1 MHLNIY
7 DDLCTRFHST
17 SPTLFVVATASILH
31 AITLWSF
38 CAWFLFLDR
47 LPSCKKYKLPRT
59 RPDLN
64 PKLLK
69 NVQLNASAVFEQLVG
84 TVVVVPLG
92 VWVLCPV
99 LRWRGVH
106 VCDTSVSVPS
116 ACVHLLGMVIGCDT
130 MFYWVHRLLHDN
142 KWLYRT
148 VHKQHHEFK
157 GTTVWASEYFGVI
170 DMVLNILP
178 GVLPAVVMGS
188 HFSVLLVFTALRQWQ
203 TVQSHAGYNLPWY
216 LDFCNVFD
224 GARRHDFHHSHNVG
238 CYGDW
243 FGFWDWLCGTDVPFN
258 KYLKK
263 IGVSTRTS
271 SYTKVVD

>member
-1 MHLNIY
+1 M
-7 DDLCTRFHST
+7 CG
-17 SPTLFVVATASILH
+17 P
-31 AITLWSF
+31 
-38 CAWFLFLDR
+38 
-47 LPSCKKYKLPRT
+47 
-59 RPDLN
+59 
-64 PKLLK
+64 
-69 NVQLNASAVFEQLVG
+69 
-84 TVVVVPLG
+84 
-92 VWVLCPV
+92 
-99 LRWRGVH
+99 
-106 VCDTSVSVPS
+106 SVSVPS

-178 GVLPAVVMGS
+178 GVL
-188 HFSVLLVFTALRQWQ
+188 
-203 TVQSHAGYNLPWY
+203 
-216 LDFCNVFD
+216 
-224 GARRHDFHHSHNVG
+224 HHSHNVG

-263 IGVSTRTS
+263 IGVGTRTS